1 MSGDIKM
8 SLIEQYRDSGELP
21 DDPEILLKLHAE
33 LQANEAVDKQVET
46 TVEMTDGVATD
57 PIDAEVKDEATPEG
71 ILSKDGKHVI
81 PYDALTKARE
91 QEQAAK
97 REAQELRDEI
107 ERLKSPQATQST
119 AFSAMTEEQ
128 LADLKE
134 YFPDQ
139 YEILKSQQ
147 DALVANQNRLR
158 TLEDREAQRIA
169 EEGAK
174 IAQTVQENIDNNP
187 ELSHWQRND
196 PVKWARA
203 VQMDTD
209 LRTNDPEFANL
220 TQAEQFAKVASAM
233 VAIYGSPV
241 KTVATPAAEPVKP
254 TLATAKPVEKPPI
267 NSLSDLGAGIPAESS
282 LRDRAEDMSQAALI
296 NNFMSMTADQ
306 RAEFIARM

>member
-1 MSGDIKM
+1 M
-8 SLIEQYRDSGELP
+8 SLIEEYRNSGELP

-33 LQANEAVDKQVET
+33 IQANEAEDKQVEA

-57 PIDAEVKDEATPEG
+57 PANAEVKDEATPEG

-91 QEQAAK
+91 QEQAAR

-107 ERLKSPQATQST
+107 ERLKSPQANQQTT
-119 AFSAMTEEQ
+119 FSAMTEVQ

-196 PVKWARA
+196 PTKWARA

-220 TQAEQFAKVASAM
+220 TQAEQFAKVAQAM
-233 VAIYGSPV
+233 VAIYGSPI
-241 KTVATPAAEPVKP
+241 KAVATPTPAAKP
-254 TLATAKPVEKPPI
+254 TLATVKPVEKPPI
-267 NSLSDLGAGIPAESS
+267 NSLSDLGAGIPADSS